1 MYLLYMSDHEY
12 RTPLSTAR
20 EMTPLTPNIVG
31 KYMRLTQGNWQPS
44 FERLQMHAK
53 QNASL
58 YVMKLAVLILS
69 VDTIWLL
76 RYIHG
81 FGLC

>member
-31 KYMRLTQGNWQPS
+31 KYMRLTQGNWHQ
-44 FERLQMHAK
+44 
-53 QNASL
+53 ASNGYRCTL
-58 YVMKLAVLILS
+58 NKCIAICHEASRVDPIF
-69 VDTIWLL
+69 DTI
-76 RYIHG
+76 
-81 FGLC
+81 